1 MASDEAPP
9 RTEQCL
15 ACCFEVAGM
24 WDFEKLKMK
33 SPMAAFLCAVVL
45 SPFVSVFHTIYN
57 TRMPHV
63 HILDKTNGHSLPFL
77 ASKGS
82 MDKVLMQELSSNFAV
97 EKATDRN

>member
-33 SPMAAFLCAVVL
+33 SPMAAFFVCGGVL
-45 SPFVSVFHTIYN
+45 AICVLV
-57 TRMPHV
+57 PHQ
-63 HILDKTNGHSLPFL
+63 S
-77 ASKGS
+77 
-82 MDKVLMQELSSNFAV
+82 QFA
-97 EKATDRN
+97 AA